1 MLINDKIWVAQ
12 GDVPCCLLLNQAN
25 RHGLV
30 AGATGTGKTVTLKV
44 LAEGF
49 SEAGVPVFMA
59 DVKGDVT
66 GMAQA
71 GAMSDGLRKRL
82 GYFGLTEDEVTFA
95 GSPCRIWDMLGDAG
109 CPVRITISD
118 MGPVLL
124 SRLLGLT
131 DVQQGVLNVVFRVA
145 DDQGMLLLDLK
156 DLRSMLV
163 YVADH
168 AKEYETTYGRVS
180 SQSVGAIQRA
190 LLAVEDQGG
199 DIFFGEPNLDLR
211 DWFACAP
218 DGRGYVNILN
228 AAKLIQMPQIYAMF
242 LLWMLS
248 TLFEVLPEVGD
259 PDKPKFAF
267 FFDEAHLLFDGMP
280 KQLNDKIVQVV
291 KLIRSKGV
299 GVYFITQSPSDIP
312 DEVLAQLSNRV
323 QHGLR
328 AYTPAEQKAVRA
340 AAASFRD
347 NPGFDEVEALQ
358 DLGTGE
364 ALVSFLDDEGRP
376 SVAQRARVLF
386 PACRMGAADAEVIEG
401 VLEDQADLQ
410 EKYGTTVDRE
420 SAYEMIN
427 DARATE
433 AANAQLAAER
443 AAFEKERAAFE
454 RERAKEAE
462 RAAREAEQAAARE
475 ERERK
480 RAEEARM
487 RQIERE
493 IEAQRRRQQQE
504 AERAAREAA
513 KEEERRRRERQKA
526 VTEVT
531 GTLLSPLFGK
541 RTGKQ
546 IARGIFGT
554 RL

>member
-1 MLINDKIWVAQ
+1 MLIGDKIWVAQ
-12 GDVPCCLLLNQAN
+12 GDVPCCLLLDKAN
-25 RHGLV
+25 RHGLI

-49 SEAGVPVFMA
+49 SQAGVPVFMA

-71 GAMSDGLRKRL
+71 GEMSDSLRKRL
-82 GYFGLTEDEVTFA
+82 DFFGLAEEEVRFE
-95 GSPCRIWDMLGDAG
+95 GSPCRIWDMLGEGG

-118 MGPVLL
+118 MGPLLL

-145 DDQGMLLLDLK
+145 DDQGMLLIDLK
-156 DLRSMLV
+156 DLRSMLT

-168 AKEYETTYGRVS
+168 AKDIETTYGRVS
-180 SQSVGAIQRA
+180 SQSIGAIQRT
-190 LLAVEDQGG
+190 LLSLEDEGG
-199 DIFFGEPNLDLR
+199 DIFFGEPALELE

-228 AAKLIQMPQIYAMF
+228 AARLIQTPQIYAMF

-248 TLFEVLPEVGD
+248 QLFECLPEVGD
-259 PDKPKFAF
+259 PDRPRFVF
-267 FFDEAHLLFDGMP
+267 FFDEAHLLFNGMP
-280 KQLNDKIVQVV
+280 KQLGDKIVQVV

-312 DEVLAQLSNRV
+312 GDVLAQLSNRI
-323 QHGLR
+323 QHGLH

-347 NPGFDEVEALQ
+347 NTGFDEVAALQ

-364 ALVSFLDDEGRP
+364 ALVSLLDDEGRP
-376 SVAQRARVLF
+376 SVVQRARVLF
-386 PACRMGAADAEVIEG
+386 PACRMAAADEDVLAETLAAQGEFN
-401 VLEDQADLQ
+401 A
-410 EKYGTTVDRE
+410 KYGTAIDRE

-427 DARATE
+427 DARAVE
-433 AANAQLAAER
+433 EANAQLAAER
-443 AAFEKERAAFE
+443 AAFEKEREAFEKQRAREAEREAAAARKRIEQEVARAE
-454 RERAKEAE
+454 RERAK
-462 RAAREAEQAAARE
+462 QE
-475 ERERK
+475 ERD
-480 RAEEARM
+480 
-487 RQIERE
+487 
-493 IEAQRRRQQQE
+493 
-504 AERAAREAA
+504 
-513 KEEERRRRERQKA
+513 RRERQRA
-526 VTEVT
+526 MTDLA
-531 GTLLSPLFGK
+531 GTLLSPLVGKSTGK
-541 RTGKQ
+541 R

-554 RL
+554 RR

>member
-25 RHGLV
+25 RHGLI
-30 AGATGTGKTVTLKV
+30 AGASGTGKTVTLKV
-44 LAEGF
+44 LAEAF
-49 SEAGVPVFMA
+49 SDAGVPVFMA

-71 GAMSDGLRKRL
+71 GEMTDGLRKRL
-82 GYFGLTEDEVTFA
+82 GYFGLQEDDVSFA
-95 GSPCRIWDMLGDAG
+95 GAPCRIWDMLGDAG

-118 MGPVLL
+118 MGPMLL

-156 DLRSMLV
+156 DLRSMLT

-168 AKEYETTYGRVS
+168 AKDYETTYGRVS
-180 SQSVGAIQRA
+180 SQSVGAIQRT

-199 DIFFGEPNLDLR
+199 NIFFGEPNLDLS

-228 AAKLIQMPQIYAMF
+228 AAKLINTPQIYAMF

-248 TLFEVLPEVGD
+248 TLFETLPEVGD
-259 PDKPKFAF
+259 PDKPRFVF
-267 FFDEAHLLFDGMP
+267 FFDEAHLLFKDMP
-280 KQLNDKIVQVV
+280 KQLGDKIVQVV

-299 GVYFITQSPSDIP
+299 GVYFISQSPSDIP

-328 AYTPAEQKAVRA
+328 AYTPAERKAVKA
-340 AAASFRD
+340 AAESFRE
-347 NPGFDEVEALQ
+347 NPAFRTVDALE

-376 SVAQRARVLF
+376 SVVQRARVLF
-386 PACRMGAADAEVIEG
+386 PACRMAAADPEVISE
-401 VLEDQADLQ
+401 VIAAQAELD
-410 EKYGTTVDRE
+410 EKYSEAVDRE

-427 DARATE
+427 DARQVE

-443 AAFEKERAAFE
+443 EAFEKERAAFE
-454 RERAKEAE
+454 KERAKEAE
-462 RAAREAEQAAARE
+462 RAARELEREQERQLRQLEREAEAARKRQEQE
-475 ERERK
+475 EARKAREAAK
-480 RAEEARM
+480 AEEA
-487 RQIERE
+487 
-493 IEAQRRRQQQE
+493 RRRQQQ
-504 AERAAREAA
+504 
-513 KEEERRRRERQKA
+513 KV
-526 VTEVT
+526 VTDVA
-531 GTLLSPLFGK
+531 GSLLSPLFGK
-541 RTGKQ
+541 RTGKK